1 MTDTASNADHGLSSA
16 DRQDCEDP
24 LLFLDEGLAAL
35 RVLWDSVAN
44 GTGMSEE
51 TVASAIHFIE
61 RAMEREIDALRAA
74 VRLPR

>member
-1 MTDTASNADHGLSSA
+1 MTDASSKPDHGLSSA
-16 DRQDCEDP
+16 ERQDCEDP

-35 RVLWDSVAN
+35 RVLWDSVAH
-44 GTGMSEE
+44 GTGMSDE

-61 RAMEREIDALRAA
+61 RAMEREIDALRTA